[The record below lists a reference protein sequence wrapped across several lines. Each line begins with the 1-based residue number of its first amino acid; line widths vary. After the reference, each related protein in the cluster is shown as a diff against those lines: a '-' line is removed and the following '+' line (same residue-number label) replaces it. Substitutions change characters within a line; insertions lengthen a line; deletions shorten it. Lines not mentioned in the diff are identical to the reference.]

1 MALADLL
8 GILFGPRLRLPRDH
22 ITRPPRRA
30 IKAAKPSIDAMQ
42 AALDKLSALPGIAD
56 VKQTKR
62 LPRGFSEAVQELRSA
77 YDEYF
82 ETVRKF
88 LPGGLEAK
96 RPGEPGGCGACH
108 AAVMPVMAVEAID
121 LYRELRPWR
130 DFPKL
135 AQRLAEQAEQQ
146 IKDIQARH
154 TGKDPEKMRMA
165 GKAVQEGRVAYA
177 KRMQACPLL
186 DEAKQ
191 RCRAWERRPIAC
203 RMHLPL
209 VDEATTRPDH
219 ERWPKAVKAHNV
231 RLPVRQQVAVRQ
243 LEKRLGLELNPF
255 LSASVLQLVQLVEG
269 DVLPEVGEAPRRMQQ
284 DGQVAQRANRN
295 VKHAKKFQKGKG
307 GGGGKG
313 QSKKGRGKK

>member
-30 IKAAKPSIDAMQ
+30 RKAAKASIDAMQ
-42 AALDKLSALPGIAD
+42 AALDKISALPGVAD
-56 VKQTKR
+56 IKQTKR
-62 LPRGFSEAVQELRSA
+62 LPRGTTEAMQELRAA
-77 YDEYF
+77 YDGYF

-96 RPGEPGGCGACH
+96 RPGEPGGCGACYE
-108 AAVMPVMAVEAID
+108 AVMPVMAVEAID
-121 LYRELRPWR
+121 IYREIRPWR
-130 DFPKL
+130 DFPKV
-135 AQRLAEQAEQQ
+135 AQRLAEQADQQ

-154 TGKDPEKMRMA
+154 TGKDPERMRMT

-186 DEAKQ
+186 DEGKQ
-191 RCRAWERRPIAC
+191 RCRVWDERPLAC

-209 VDEATTRPDH
+209 VDEATARPDH
-219 ERWPKAVKAHNV
+219 AGWPKAVKAHNV

-243 LEKRLGLELNPF
+243 LEKRLALELNPF
-255 LSASVLQLVQLVEG
+255 LSASLLQLAQLMEG
-269 DVLPEVGEAPRRMQQ
+269 KELPEAGEAPRRMQQ
-284 DGQVAQRANRN
+284 DGQVAPRANRN
-295 VKHAKKFQKGKG
+295 VKHAKKFQKDKGKSG
-307 GGGGKG
+307 S
-313 QSKKGRGKK
+313 SKKGRKK

>member
-8 GILFGPRLRLPRDH
+8 GILFGPRLRLPRDR
-22 ITRPPRRA
+22 ITRTPRRA
-30 IKAAKPSIDAMQ
+30 NKAAKASIDAMQ

-62 LPRGFSEAVQELRSA
+62 LPRGFSEAVQELRVA
-77 YDEYF
+77 YDQYF
-82 ETVRKF
+82 DTVRKF

-96 RPGEPGGCGACH
+96 RPGEPGGCGACYE
-108 AAVMPVMAVEAID
+108 AVMPVMAVEAID
-121 LYRELRPWR
+121 LYRETRPWR
-130 DFPKL
+130 DFPDVAK
-135 AQRLAEQAEQQ
+135 RLAAQAEAQ

-154 TGKDPEKMRMA
+154 TGKDPDKMRMA

-191 RCRAWERRPIAC
+191 RCRAWDKRPIAC

-209 VDEATTRPDH
+209 VDEAAARPDH
-219 ERWPKAVKAHNV
+219 DGWPKAVKAHNV

-255 LSASVLQLVQLVEG
+255 LSASVLQLAQLVEG
-269 DVLPEVGEAPRRMQQ
+269 QVLPESGETPQRMQQ

-295 VKHAKKFQKGKG
+295 VKHAKKFQKDRGK
-307 GGGGKG
+307 
-313 QSKKGRGKK
+313 SKKGRGKK

>member
-8 GILFGPRLRLPRDH
+8 GILFGPRLRLPRDR

-30 IKAAKPSIDAMQ
+30 NKAAKASIDAMQ

-62 LPRGFSEAVQELRSA
+62 LPRGFSEAMQELRVA
-77 YDEYF
+77 YDQYF
-82 ETVRKF
+82 DTVRSF
-88 LPGGLEAK
+88 LPGGPEAK
-96 RPGEPGGCGACH
+96 RPGEPGGCGACYET
-108 AAVMPVMAVEAID
+108 VMPVMAVEAID
-121 LYRELRPWR
+121 LYRETRPWR
-130 DFPKL
+130 DFPKVAERMA
-135 AQRLAEQAEQQ
+135 AQGEQQ

-191 RCRAWERRPIAC
+191 RCRAWDKRPIAC

-209 VDEATTRPDH
+209 VDEAAARPDH
-219 ERWPKAVKAHNV
+219 DGWPKAVKAHNV

-243 LEKRLGLELNPF
+243 LEKRLGLDLNPF
-255 LSASVLQLVQLVEG
+255 LSVSILQLAQLTEG
-269 DVLPEVGEAPRRMQQ
+269 QVLPESGEAPQRMQQ

-295 VKHAKKFQKGKG
+295 VKHAKKFQKDK
-307 GGGGKG
+307 GKG
-313 QSKKGRGKK
+313 QGKGKKGRKK